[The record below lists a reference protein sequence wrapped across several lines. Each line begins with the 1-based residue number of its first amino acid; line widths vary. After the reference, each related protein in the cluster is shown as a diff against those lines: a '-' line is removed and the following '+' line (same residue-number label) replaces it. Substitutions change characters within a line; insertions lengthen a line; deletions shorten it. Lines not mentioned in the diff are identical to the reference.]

1 MCHYPRERINQS
13 VNYADVIYLQ
23 HSSHA
28 ADSLELIDNIMTF
41 LLCLY
46 LDQHKITSLDIYPFS
61 SDLETP
67 LLGYMNTV
75 TFLEDSKT
83 FTCFQLSLILTPQ
96 TYTAKDTGSG
106 SKMLLF
112 FSDVW
117 LEELLTVPQL
127 KQFPHSF
134 YWSLGRVALAVR
146 KFWNVK

>member
-1 MCHYPRERINQS
+1 
-13 VNYADVIYLQ
+13 
-23 HSSHA
+23 
-28 ADSLELIDNIMTF
+28 MTF

-112 FSDVW
+112 FFRCVIGRTFNSPTVKTIPPQFLLKSGQSCTGCSEV
-117 LEELLTVPQL
+117 LECKVVVTLYFIQL
-127 KQFPHSF
+127 HYLFLRQN
-134 YWSLGRVALAVR
+134 VAMR
-146 KFWNVK
+146 SCII